1 MKHVYFKVLLLFSLP
16 LNILVTLHHV
26 DKKTN
31 DYRRYTLPYAKL
43 TNKITSSRLLCECDM
58 YAATNYDNDPEMKKV
73 MQQFDQH
80 TTQRLLEYNEHMNK
94 KRKECKDQ
102 CDKDI
107 RKIILKDK
115 IEKQLK
121 EKFSSALHTD
131 IGDDYLP
138 QCTCEKSLADKVEK
152 TCLNCGGILGGVVTP
167 TVGVVST
174 IVTYLL
180 TDTAAKQAGILA
192 AKKVSVEVGIQTII
206 EQLLNMSDINVL
218 LGDKLVNLVTPTTYG
233 NIMKLGTTIHGALDK
248 ACGAVDGHTV
258 GAMRIAC
265 NADSNIFNPGYLYP
279 KVAEIVTEASEKS
292 AKAGALASQTAEA
305 NTWSWGTMS
314 NFFFTNPV
322 GIAFTTIVLIF
333 IILLITYLILHSR
346 KKKKMK
352 KKLQYIKLLKE

>member
-16 LNILVTLHHV
+16 LNILV

-31 DYRRYTLPYAKL
+31 DYRPYTLTYTKL
-43 TNKITSSRLLCECDM
+43 TNTITSSRLLCECDM

-73 MQQFDQH
+73 MQQFDEH
-80 TTQRLLEYNEHMNK
+80 TTQRLLEYNEHMIK
-94 KRKECKDQ
+94 KRKECKEQ

-121 EKFSSALHTD
+121 EKFSSALQTD
-131 IGDDYLP
+131 ICADYLP
-138 QCTCEKSLADKVEK
+138 QCTCEKYLADKVEK

-167 TVGVVST
+167 NVGVVST
-174 IVTYLL
+174 IFTYLL
-180 TDTAAKQAGILA
+180 TDTAAKHAGSLA
-192 AKKVSVEVGIQTII
+192 SSKVSVKVGIQTFIQQLSDMSNLHVII
-206 EQLLNMSDINVL
+206 
-218 LGDKLVNLVTPTTYG
+218 GDKLVNLVTPKTVG
-233 NIMKLGTTIHGALDK
+233 NIVELSKTIHETLESTCFAAG
-248 ACGAVDGHTV
+248 GHLN
-258 GAMRIAC
+258 GPMKIAC
-265 NADSNIFNPGYLYP
+265 IPDSNIFNEQHLQLQ
-279 KVAEIVTEASEKS
+279 VAKIATKAAEEG
-292 AKAGALASQTAEA
+292 AKEGALASQTAEA

-322 GIAFTTIVLIF
+322 GIAFTTVLLIA
-333 IILLITYLILHSR
+333 IIILITYLILHSR